1 MEGAGGGGSEA
12 SYEVT
17 DFGEAKRAHDKG
29 GTHDTPQ
36 KKLTGVG
43 GRVGAEACRLPRPCR
58 LKTDL
63 THPTRPCPVPSCYPP
78 PRPLPHYPTRASITR
93 HRGGDLTAPFYRQGN
108 GDLERGAAWPK
119 VLPRLGTG
127 ALLLRSAGDRGAQ
140 RLRAPGGGGW
150 DGAGPCL
157 RPGYGVPYLARRGW
171 QARSSARRRCWW
183 PHTHICPG
191 LSLRCSQSAGPL
203 WGEGREFAQSGE
215 VQGCSEGSPRAPP
228 GPALVLAGPERQTK
242 ELR

>member
-1 MEGAGGGGSEA
+1 M
-12 SYEVT
+12 
-17 DFGEAKRAHDKG
+17 
-29 GTHDTPQ
+29 
-36 KKLTGVG
+36 
-43 GRVGAEACRLPRPCR
+43 
-58 LKTDL
+58 
-63 THPTRPCPVPSCYPP
+63 
-78 PRPLPHYPTRASITR
+78 
-93 HRGGDLTAPFYRQGN
+93 
-108 GDLERGAAWPK
+108 

-171 QARSSARRRCWW
+171 QARSSVRRRCWW

-191 LSLRCSQSAGPL
+191 RSPRCSQSAGPL

-215 VQGCSEGSPRAPP
+215 AQGCSGGSPRAPP

-242 ELR
+242 ELLAGAPWLVSPRPPTPCLAPYHPEHTTVTVKAAGHGAGAS